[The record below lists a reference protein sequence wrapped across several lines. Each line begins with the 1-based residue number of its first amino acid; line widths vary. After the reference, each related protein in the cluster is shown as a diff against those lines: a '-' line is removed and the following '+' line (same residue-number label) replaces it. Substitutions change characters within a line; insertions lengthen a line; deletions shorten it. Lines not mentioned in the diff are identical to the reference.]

1 MPMVSFNASN
11 FISFTYW
18 NSCMSFIWMNKLQFL
33 RFLACSILLK
43 YCLNWLLITFFCT
56 RSHPFPHFAMV
67 SRKKP
72 ETLRWLWFRG
82 NMSIIHICLTF
93 QVEIIYLSGKRHSC
107 TYFYRKCHL
116 LYVKLRPDHTCQVG
130 HMYSICC
137 TLV

>member
-1 MPMVSFNASN
+1 MPKVSFNASN

-18 NSCMSFIWMNKLQFL
+18 NTCMSFIWINKLQFL

-43 YCLNWLLITFFCT
+43 YCLNWLLITFFAPEAI
-56 RSHPFPHFAMV
+56 RSHILQWSAE
-67 SRKKP
+67 KKP
-72 ETLRWLWFRG
+72 ETFRWLWFWG
-82 NMSIIHICLTF
+82 NMSIIHICLTL